1 MHEFNVKD
9 LMTTDVLTCSRS
21 TSLRD
26 VVHMLHDRR
35 FSCLMIT
42 VDNKPAGIITERDM
56 VTILA
61 DMLDDVSWDDA
72 AIENFMTSPIITIN
86 EDLTLFEAVDMARM
100 EKIRHLPVVNDAD
113 ELVGILT
120 QSNIVDGYYQAS
132 VDI

>member
-1 MHEFNVKD
+1 
-9 LMTTDVLTCSRS
+9 
-21 TSLRD
+21 
-26 VVHMLHDRR
+26 
-35 FSCLMIT
+35 MIT
-42 VDNKPAGIITERDM
+42 VDNKPVGIITERDM